1 MVSHLLHDKPSLPP
15 SKLPLPMEGD
25 LDLHLIPGS
34 FGPSESSTQTASRT
48 IQAVQPFLQGSQL
61 RQTDRQTD
69 RPRCIS
75 NNSPHR
81 HVGLR
86 SNAMR
91 PHNITT
97 VYAFRQNRP
106 LTVQSC
112 VCSECAT
119 GSKKHDNDVCRT
131 TAVDSFPR
139 GSRPIIGSSLSTV
152 FFDREVNCE
161 LSTS

>member
-15 SKLPLPMEGD
+15 LKIAPSHGG
-25 LDLHLIPGS
+25 GS
-34 FGPSESSTQTASRT
+34 GSPSNTRFLRPIRVLNPNGISNDSGCS
-48 IQAVQPFLQGSQL
+48 AVFAGLTVV
-61 RQTDRQTD
+61 TDRQTD

-106 LTVQSC
+106 LIVQSC